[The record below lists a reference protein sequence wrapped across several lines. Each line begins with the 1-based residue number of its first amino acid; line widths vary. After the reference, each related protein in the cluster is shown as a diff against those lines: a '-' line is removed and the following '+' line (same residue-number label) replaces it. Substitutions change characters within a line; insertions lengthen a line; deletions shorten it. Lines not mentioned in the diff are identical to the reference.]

1 MTGQPEH
8 YVSTEFE
15 VYGKVQ
21 GCYFTKYVK
30 DESEQCGCVGWV
42 KNSKAGT
49 VLGKI
54 EGLKPAVDQM
64 IEWMTK
70 TGSPGSSIERCETR
84 NWETIQRPD
93 FRNFSIRF

>member
-1 MTGQPEH
+1 MTGSAEQF
-8 YVSTEFE
+8 VSAEFE

-30 DESEQCGCVGWV
+30 EQSETLGCAGWV

-54 EGLKPAVDQM
+54 QGLKPAVDEM

-70 TGSPGSSIERCETR
+70 TGSPGCSIERCETR
-84 NWETIQRPD
+84 NWEVIMRPD